1 MTGLLLVKTTPL
13 ISFDW
18 TLLMVFIT
26 FFVLFL
32 IMKKFFFEK
41 IHKFMEERELKVRTS
56 FENADAVNAT
66 AEKNLNEYKK
76 KLKGVEAERRVILT
90 DAKNSA
96 TENSREIVSAAERRA
111 AEIITQAQQEIER
124 EKERALADM
133 HQQVAM
139 LSLFAAEKIIEKNL
153 SARDQQAIIDNA
165 IKEASESKWKI

>member
-1 MTGLLLVKTTPL
+1 MTELFLVKTSPL
-13 ISFDW
+13 ISFSW
-18 TLLMVFIT
+18 TLLMVFVT

-41 IHKFMEERELKVRTS
+41 IHNFMEERELKVKTA
-56 FENADAVNAT
+56 FENADAVNAA
-66 AEKNLNEYKK
+66 AEKNLNDYKA
-76 KLKGVEAERRVILT
+76 KLKNAEGERREILT
-90 DAKNSA
+90 NAKNSA
-96 TENSREIVSAAERRA
+96 TDNSREIVAAAEKRA

-139 LSLFAAEKIIEKNL
+139 LSMYAAEKIIEKNL

-165 IKEASESKWKI
+165 IREASESKWKI